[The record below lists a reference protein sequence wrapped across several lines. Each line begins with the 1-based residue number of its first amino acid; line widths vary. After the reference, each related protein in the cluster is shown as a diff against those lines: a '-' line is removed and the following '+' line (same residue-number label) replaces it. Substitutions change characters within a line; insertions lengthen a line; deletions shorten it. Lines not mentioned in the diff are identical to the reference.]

1 MEKYQVFMTE
11 KAEMDMESIYYYI
24 ATECMEPEA
33 AMEQYD
39 RIASQIMILAE
50 MPARIRIMDSEP
62 EHTWKVRGMPVD
74 EYDVLFQIRGD
85 RVIVLRVLHCKQDME
100 GKLFE

>member
-33 AMEQYD
+33 EMEQYD
-39 RIASQIMILAE
+39 RIAS
-50 MPARIRIMDSEP
+50 
-62 EHTWKVRGMPVD
+62 
-74 EYDVLFQIRGD
+74 QIRGD